1 MAFRKGAIT
10 IPIIATLD
18 AMGFK
23 KAQTALGK
31 FGRFAGTALAG
42 IAAASAAALAKMG
55 MDSIQAASDYEEALN
70 KVNVIFGKQAESIKA
85 FSDTASSTFGQS
97 ATQALSAASSFAG
110 LGRAAGLQD
119 RDLTKFATTLTVLA
133 SDLASFNNTSVE
145 DAIQALGSG
154 LRGEAEPLRRFD
166 VLLNDATLRATALKM
181 GLIETDKQALTPAQK
196 TLASYN
202 EILRQTKLAQG
213 DFTNTSDGLANSQ
226 KTLTAV
232 WTDLQREIGTA
243 LLPTFQSFVD
253 WMKTDGLDGL
263 TAFIDVLTG
272 KEVTGTEWTAKNGKI
287 ERSLS
292 PVQESFK
299 NLANAVL
306 DVSAGFQD
314 LFETL
319 EIDDPDGAFFTLID
333 GLAQLVKFGAALT
346 RFGKGYIGDS
356 FGLEDLNLIGKAQDL
371 TGRLFDNFFGRPS
384 SAAPNR
390 VGGQTVINVNGTVLD
405 PEGTA
410 RAINRV
416 LTQSQRRAGAY

>member
-1 MAFRKGAIT
+1 
-10 IPIIATLD
+10 
-18 AMGFK
+18 
-23 KAQTALGK
+23 
-31 FGRFAGTALAG
+31 
-42 IAAASAAALAKMG
+42 
-55 MDSIQAASDYEEALN
+55 
-70 KVNVIFGKQAESIKA
+70 
-85 FSDTASSTFGQS
+85 
-97 ATQALSAASSFAG
+97 
-110 LGRAAGLQD
+110 
-119 RDLTKFATTLTVLA
+119 
-133 SDLASFNNTSVE
+133 VE

-181 GLIETDKQALTPAQK
+181 GLIETDKEALTPAQK

-253 WMKTDGLDGL
+253 WMKTDGLAGL